1 MSHSARAQRMARHH
15 ARKKPAALSLV
26 SLMDIFTIL
35 VFFLLVNSAEIQ
47 TLEPP
52 KSLTLP
58 ESVAQDRPRETVIV
72 MVTKDV
78 VFVQDEPVVSVAD
91 VDRADGVIIA
101 PLKRALGARKDRAL
115 LRASATDPSARE
127 ITILGDRDVPYRV
140 LKKIMAT
147 CTEADC
153 GKLSL
158 AVVQKEEAMHV
169 SGVIEG

>member
-1 MSHSARAQRMARHH
+1 MSHSARAKRMARHH
-15 ARKKPAALSLV
+15 ARSKPAALSLV

-72 MVTKDV
+72 LVTKDA
-78 VFVQDEPVVSVAD
+78 VFVQDRPVVSVAD
-91 VDRADGVIIA
+91 VARADGVIIA
-101 PLKRALGARKDRAL
+101 PLKRALAAQDDRRLMQA
-115 LRASATDPSARE
+115 AATDPSARE
-127 ITILGDRDVPYRV
+127 ITILGHRDVPYRV
-140 LKKIMAT
+140 LKKVMAT
-147 CTEADC
+147 CTEADY

-158 AVVQKEEAMHV
+158 AVMQKEEAMHV
-169 SGVIEG
+169 TAVEG